1 MQVDKE
7 EYMSEM
13 NEQTGNI
20 VIGTDVSIK
29 GVLNVPNRAVVNG
42 AIDGEITARELIVGQ
57 TGRIIGNAKTERA
70 DVYGEVH
77 QTLVVSQALVLR
89 STGKL
94 VGVIN
99 YSEIEIEKGG
109 LVEGKLTQQAPPPA
123 SHPPV
128 SNPPAS
134 SEPKHEESSAPA
146 EAE

>member
-1 MQVDKE
+1 
-7 EYMSEM
+7 M
-13 NEQTGNI
+13 NESTEQTGNI

-42 AIDGEITARELIVGQ
+42 AIEGELTARELIVGQ
-57 TGRIIGNAKTERA
+57 TGRIVGNAKTERA

-109 LVEGKLTQQAPPPA
+109 LVEGKLTQQAPSAPPPPPPPPA
-123 SHPPV
+123 P
-128 SNPPAS
+128 
-134 SEPKHEESSAPA
+134 EPKAEEKADEKSAEDA
-146 EAE
+146 